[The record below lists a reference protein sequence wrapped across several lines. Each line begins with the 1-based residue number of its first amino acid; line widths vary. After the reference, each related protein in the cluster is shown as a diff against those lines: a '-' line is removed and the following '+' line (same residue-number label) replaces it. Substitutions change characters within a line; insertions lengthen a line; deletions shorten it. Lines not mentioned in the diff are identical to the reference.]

1 MINKVLL
8 GRIIVSFIL
17 WVIGLFI
24 GDFQIAQ
31 LILIITAYVIIAY
44 DVIIGA
50 VRNIFRGEFLDE
62 LFLMLIASIGAFVL
76 GELIEAVAIIL
87 FFQIGE
93 IFQGYAVAKSRNTI
107 INTMNLNV
115 TVCHKEDG
123 TDISP
128 EECEIGQTILVRP
141 GEMIPIDG
149 IMLTEGII
157 NCASLTGEA
166 NDIYVSVNDVVLSGS
181 INTIN
186 PIKIKTTKNYY
197 DSTAVKI
204 LDMIE
209 NATMKKAKSEKFIT
223 KFAHYYTPVIVALA
237 IIVAFIP
244 PIFLGFVD
252 NIEEWG
258 YKALSFLVVSCPCAL
273 VISVPLTYFAGIGA
287 GAKNKIIIKGGSYLE
302 DLALVENVVMDK
314 TGTITKA
321 SLHVEKIITDYDKE
335 EVIKIVK
342 GLEANSN
349 HPIAL
354 AIKELDGDAYNLEI
368 IEEPGYGIVGYDK
381 DNKYYAGNRKLLA
394 KYNVEYPK
402 IDEFGTMLYLAKDNE
417 FIATFV
423 LKDTIKN
430 EAKDVVKTLND
441 INKNVIVLSGDAKTS
456 VNEVCNE
463 IGINEFH
470 AELLPQDKINKLE
483 EIINDTAGKT
493 MYIGDGIN
501 DAPVLAMADIG
512 VSMGQI
518 GSDAAIEA
526 SDVVI
531 LNDDL
536 SSVPRM
542 IKIAKRTRRIVFENI
557 FVSIGIKVA
566 VLVLTVLGL
575 VGIEFAIFA
584 DVGVCVIAILNAMR
598 ALKFK

>member
-17 WVIGLFI
+17 WICGLFL
-24 GDFQIAQ
+24 GDFEYIQ
-31 LILIITAYVIIAY
+31 LVLIILAYIIIAY

-50 VRNIFRGEFLDE
+50 LRNIFRGEFLDE
-62 LFLMLIASIGAFVL
+62 LFLMLLASVGAFIL
-76 GELIEAVAIIL
+76 GELVEAVAIIL
-87 FFQIGE
+87 FFQVGE

-107 INTMNLNV
+107 INTMNLSV

-123 TDISP
+123 TDCSP
-128 EECEIGQTILVRP
+128 EDCQIGEIILVRP

-149 IMLTEGII
+149 IMLTDGTI

-166 NDIYVSVNDVVLSGS
+166 HDVDVSVNDIVLSGS
-181 INTIN
+181 INTTN

-197 DSTAVKI
+197 DSTAAKI

-237 IIVAFIP
+237 VIVAFVP
-244 PIFLGFVD
+244 PVFLGFTE
-252 NIEEWG
+252 NIKEWG

-287 GAKNKIIIKGGSYLE
+287 AARKKIIVKGGSYLE
-302 DLALVENVVMDK
+302 DLALVDNIVMDK

-321 SLHVEKIITDYDKE
+321 SLHVEKIITEYDE
-335 EVIKIVK
+335 SEVIKIVK

-349 HPIAL
+349 HPIAI
-354 AIKELDGDAYNLEI
+354 AIKELNGDVYSFEI
-368 IEEPGYGIVGYDK
+368 KEEAGYGIIGK
-381 DNKYYAGNRKLLA
+381 NNEHTYYAGNKKMLV
-394 KYNVEYPK
+394 KYN
-402 IDEFGTMLYLAKDNE
+402 IDFPTINENGTMLYLAKDDK
-417 FIATFV
+417 FIAAIV
-423 LKDTIKN
+423 LKDTIKT
-430 EAKDVVKTLND
+430 EAKIEIETLHD
-441 INKNVIVLSGDAKTS
+441 IKKRIVVLSGDANQS
-456 VNEVCNE
+456 VSEVCQE
-463 IGINEFH
+463 LGIKEYYS
-470 AELLPQDKINKLE
+470 ELLPKDKVDKLE
-483 EIINDTAGKT
+483 EIINSSVGKT

-501 DAPVLAMADIG
+501 DAPVLAMSDIG

-536 SSVPRM
+536 SSVSKM

-557 FVSIGIKVA
+557 FISIGIKVA
-566 VLVLTVLGL
+566 VLILTVLGL

-598 ALKFK
+598 ALKTK